1 MADSSSPDI
10 VQADLERGDHRA
22 DVLALT
28 AAYALDPMG
37 KGSALA
43 QEALDRLIDGLRR
56 HPTTLIFLAYL
67 QGQAA
72 GIATCFLGFSTFFA
86 RPLLNIHDFAILPRH
101 RGRGLGRHLLRA
113 VEAKAL
119 ELGCCKITLEVQE
132 NNVRARRVYER
143 AGFAQ
148 AVYREATGGSLFYA
162 KILEEHVRG

>member
-1 MADSSSPDI
+1 MAHSSSPDI
-10 VQADLERGDHRA
+10 IQADLERGDHRA

-37 KGSALA
+37 KGSALT
-43 QEALDRLIDGLRR
+43 QEALERLIDGLRR
-56 HPTTLIFLAYL
+56 HPTTLIFLAYV

-72 GIATCFLGFSTFFA
+72 GIATCFVGFSTFFA
-86 RPLLNIHDFAILPRH
+86 RPLLNIHDFAILPQH
-101 RGRGLGRHLLRA
+101 RDRGLGRRLLRA

-132 NNVRARRVYER
+132 NNARARRVYER

-162 KILEEHVRG
+162 KILEEHAPG

>member
-22 DVLALT
+22 AVLALT

-43 QEALDRLIDGLRR
+43 QETLDRLIDGLRR

-67 QGQAA
+67 QGQEAA

-162 KILEEHVRG
+162 KILEEHV

>member
-1 MADSSSPDI
+1 
-10 VQADLERGDHRA
+10 
-22 DVLALT
+22 
-28 AAYALDPMG
+28 MG

-72 GIATCFLGFSTFFA
+72 G
-86 RPLLNIHDFAILPRH
+86 
-101 RGRGLGRHLLRA
+101 RHLLRA

-132 NNVRARRVYER
+132 KNARARRVYER

-162 KILEEHVRG
+162 KILEEHAPG